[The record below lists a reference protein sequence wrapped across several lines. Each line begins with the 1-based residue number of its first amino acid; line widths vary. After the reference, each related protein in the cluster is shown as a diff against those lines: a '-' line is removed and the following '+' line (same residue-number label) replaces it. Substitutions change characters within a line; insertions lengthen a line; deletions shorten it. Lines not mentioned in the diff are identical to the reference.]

1 MLLRES
7 NHTKAQPS
15 SGLAADERA
24 QAFMQA
30 AAESVI
36 FYTQDA
42 ILDCNSAFENLLG
55 RSYASMV
62 GQNPLTMFPQA
73 AHETAL
79 RHIYLGRGMPI
90 NAQLC
95 KADGSLV
102 DVEVVGRQSTYGG
115 QDCWVAT
122 LRDTRT
128 EVYVTDSLVRSQAR
142 YRALVENA
150 DQVIMFVQDRKLAYA
165 NPAAAKFFKLHPSDM
180 HTRVSVELIHP
191 EDRALALRRRKEM
204 LAGNPDRTVMLRT
217 LSPPSQHVEL
227 DSVISWVKFYG
238 SLVEWEG
245 RAATLIFMTDLTA
258 QHETQERLSHAL
270 LHEKELGD
278 LKTRFVSMAS
288 HEFRTP
294 LATIQTSS
302 ELLQHYSQRLSAA
315 EKDDAIADIQRS
327 VQRMQAMMENFLA
340 FGRMSADAMQ
350 CKPVALKLLLLV
362 QEIIHDALSVDSHQ
376 HVIDIRLRAP
386 VHDSTVLQLDAML
399 VRQMLGNLLGNACKY
414 SDFGEPIDVLIER
427 VDSAH
432 ALERTLPLSQM
443 DIPDFQAKAI
453 AHRLR
458 IVVTDRGI
466 GIPQMDVPLLFDS
479 FHRASNAVNI
489 PGTGLGLAIVDRAV
503 SAHGGTISV
512 HSVEGEGATF
522 ELLLPWLD
530 V

>member
-1 MLLRES
+1 M
-7 NHTKAQPS
+7 TS
-15 SGLAADERA
+15 STAATPNPDAHSPQAVQRA
-24 QAFMQA
+24 MDFMQCA
-30 AAESVI
+30 SEGVV
-36 FYTQDA
+36 FYTQEG
-42 ILDCNSAFENLLG
+42 ILDCNVAFEKLLG
-55 RSYASMV
+55 YSRASLV
-62 GQNPLTMFPQA
+62 GQNALVMFP
-73 AHETAL
+73 AHDHEMAL

-90 NAQLC
+90 NAKLVARNG
-95 KADGSLV
+95 KLV
-102 DVEVVGRQSTYGG
+102 DAEVTGRLATYNG

-122 LRDTRT
+122 LRDTKT
-128 EVYVTDSLVRSQAR
+128 EVYVTESLVRSQAR

-180 HTRVSVELIHP
+180 HTRVSVQLIHP

-204 LAGNPDRTVMLRT
+204 LAGDPDRTVMLRT
-217 LSPPSQHVEL
+217 LSPPSEQVEP
-227 DSVISWVKFYG
+227 DSVISWVQFYG

-302 ELLQHYSQRLSAA
+302 ELLQHYSERLSAA
-315 EKDDAIADIQRS
+315 EKDDAIVDIQRS

-350 CKPVALKLLLLV
+350 CKPVAVKLLPLV
-362 QEIIHDALSVDSHQ
+362 QEIVNDALALDGHQ
-376 HVIDIRLRAP
+376 HVIDVRMRAP
-386 VHDSTVLQLDAML
+386 VHDALVLPLDAML
-399 VRQMLGNLLGNACKY
+399 VRQMLGNLLSNACKY
-414 SDFGEPIDVLIER
+414 SNFGDPIDLLLER
-427 VDSAH
+427 ADSTPG
-432 ALERTLPLSQM
+432 LERTLPMAHMQA
-443 DIPDFQAKAI
+443 PDYQAKAI
-453 AHRLR
+453 VHHLR

-466 GIPQMDVPLLFDS
+466 GIPQMDVPLLFGS
-479 FHRASNAVNI
+479 FHRASNAANI

-503 SAHGGTISV
+503 RSHGGTVSV
-512 HSVEGEGATF
+512 RSVEGEGAAF
-522 ELLLPWLD
+522 ELLLPWVEGL
-530 V
+530 